1 MSYQGLLKDEM
12 LGSKYTRRSVS
23 SEMVIIVVH
32 DLLSLSLNSE
42 VITNSLTLLF
52 CLMTVMI

>member
-12 LGSKYTRRSVS
+12 LGSKYTRSVS